1 MIAATGLEAI
11 LSDYFITAR
20 RALDDVYDWEVPK
33 NCPFDF
39 QRGSDSCAQANMR
52 LRRVLS
58 KIWKNEPTRRPEIA
72 TWYVRDWG
80 GIISNRKETI
90 DKYVCLSEADLTA
103 LNMQGV
109 ATWSK
114 ILAVQNPDTY
124 AIFDAR
130 VSAALNAIQLA
141 KGVETPILFPRL
153 SSRNTKITK
162 FQKWL
167 PIRSFSKRRPTYR
180 DYILLL
186 TAVSQKSGAALEEVE
201 MVLFA
206 NAEALVAQ
214 FIAVLQGSATQMRKD
229 ENSTADYLSAEFIAW
244 FEEVRVEQ
252 KKRIGPQLDAMLLK
266 ARSLRLQEG
275 HKARERTLRSLKKVR
290 VLQSR
295 SQAAE

>member
-1 MIAATGLEAI
+1 MTGLEAI
-11 LSDYFITAR
+11 LSDYFIKAR
-20 RALDDVYDWEVPK
+20 PALDEVYDWEVPK

-39 QRGSDSCAQANMR
+39 QRGSDSWAQANMR

-72 TWYVRDWG
+72 TWYVSDWG
-80 GIISNRKETI
+80 GIKSNRKETI
-90 DKYVCLSEADLTA
+90 DKYVNLSETELIA

-141 KGVETPILFPRL
+141 KGVETLILFPQL
-153 SSRNTKITK
+153 PSQNKEITK

-167 PIRSFSKRRPTYR
+167 APQSIGKQRPTYR
-180 DYILLL
+180 EYVSLLR
-186 TAVSQKSGAALEEVE
+186 AVAGKSGLNAPDEVE

-206 NAEALVAQ
+206 NA
-214 FIAVLQGSATQMRKD
+214 AVLAGQFGNRP
-229 ENSTADYLSAEFIAW
+229 F
-244 FEEVRVEQ
+244 
-252 KKRIGPQLDAMLLK
+252 
-266 ARSLRLQEG
+266 
-275 HKARERTLRSLKKVR
+275 
-290 VLQSR
+290 
-295 SQAAE
+295 

>member
-39 QRGSDSCAQANMR
+39 QRGSDSCARANMR

-58 KIWKNEPTRRPEIA
+58 KIWKNEPTRRLEVAI
-72 TWYVRDWG
+72 WYVRDWG

-90 DKYVCLSEADLTA
+90 DKYVCLSEGDLTA

-141 KGVETPILFPRL
+141 KGVETSLLFPQL
-153 SSRNTKITK
+153 PTRNTKIKK
-162 FQKWL
+162 FQEWL
-167 PIRSFSKRRPTYR
+167 RRQSFRKQRPTYR
-180 DYILLL
+180 DYVSLLRIV
-186 TAVSQKSGAALEEVE
+186 AKKSGLNAPEEVE

-206 NAEALVAQ
+206 NAEVLAGQ
-214 FIAVLQGSATQMRKD
+214 FVT
-229 ENSTADYLSAEFIAW
+229 
-244 FEEVRVEQ
+244 
-252 KKRIGPQLDAMLLK
+252 
-266 ARSLRLQEG
+266 
-275 HKARERTLRSLKKVR
+275 
-290 VLQSR
+290 
-295 SQAAE
+295 